1 VNTHLNSVFLFYVSL
16 EMKVYLHSRFVILT
30 TISILF
36 VQMTFAQ
43 AVSFS
48 PARIFFKGNPGET
61 VTEDIILSNSS
72 KDTYEFI
79 ANIKDWKRD
88 SLGTKIYFPMNV
100 LPNSN
105 AKNISLE
112 GTSIKLNP
120 GEKKSFTIS
129 MLIPKEN
136 SNISSNS
143 MLFFTQTNARQA
155 TVSGATGIGIK
166 INLEL
171 GVQLFYT
178 PPIAKA
184 GEMKFLAFE
193 YENKIL
199 DQEKTSRFAVKFE
212 NTGDFNKDGVIRFE
226 LTNKQTGEETKLPP
240 ISMAI
245 MPHDQQWIYCPVPSQ
260 LTAGEY
266 LVVAILDTGENNNLK
281 VAEKEI
287 NVKR

>member
-1 VNTHLNSVFLFYVSL
+1 MIISL
-16 EMKVYLHSRFVILT
+16 LL
-30 TISILF
+30 
-36 VQMTFAQ
+36 VQMVFAQ

-61 VTEDIILSNSS
+61 ITEDITLYNSS

-112 GTSIKLNP
+112 GTSIKLGP
-120 GEKKSFTIS
+120 GEKRSFTIS

-155 TVSGATGIGIK
+155 TVSGANGIGIK

-178 PPIAKA
+178 PTTARV

-193 YENKIL
+193 YENKVL
-199 DQEKTSRFAVKFE
+199 EQEKINRFAVKFE

-240 ISMAI
+240 ISIAI
-245 MPHDQQWIYCPVPSQ
+245 MPHDQQWIYCPMLTQ
-260 LTAGEY
+260 LTAGDY
-266 LVVAILDTGENNNLK
+266 LVVAILDTGENNDLK